1 MNILLKIVVLT
12 FVYITLSSFIK
23 TYRPEFVFILRFTAV
38 IIVVF
43 FSIEYLIDFVES
55 SLMLLS
61 YFKIDSLHISLF
73 IKIVGVAILTDIV
86 SDNLKDN
93 GETALSNTVI
103 LISKFIILYMTL
115 PILNGIIIFCM
126 KFIDL

>member
-1 MNILLKIVVLT
+1 MNILLKIVILT
-12 FVYITLSSFIK
+12 FVYIILSSFIK
-23 TYRPEFVFILRFTAV
+23 AYRPEFVFLLRFTAV